1 LDATG
6 VWNED
11 KSSSGSGREVL
22 DEHKSNLLR
31 KRQGSVKRAQIPLNH
46 RLENRLKQEETTGNK
61 DISSPHPTYQIPR
74 QQIDAN
80 MAG

>member
-1 LDATG
+1 
-6 VWNED
+6 VVRED
-11 KSSSGSGREVL
+11 GN
-22 DEHKSNLLR
+22 EHKSNLLR

-46 RLENRLKQEETTGNK
+46 RAVEQEETTGNTG
-61 DISSPHPTYQIPR
+61 ISSTHPTYQIPR